1 MHLLDEPEAVLSPSR
16 QLQFLV
22 LLDRYVRR
30 GAQLVIATHSPLI
43 MARRRNTS
51 SMYHPSQFV
60 IATHSP
66 LIMAYPD
73 AAILLVGPEG
83 PRQVPYKNTEHYQ
96 VARRS

>member
-30 GAQLVIATHSPLI
+30 GA
-43 MARRRNTS
+43 
-51 SMYHPSQFV
+51 QFV